1 MSSGVGYRI
10 GSLDA
15 RDESELEESVMDW
28 LTQHEPKSWGP
39 AAIVL
44 ALLLLAIIALPL
56 TRLA

>member
-1 MSSGVGYRI
+1 MGSGAGYGI

-15 RDESELEESVMDW
+15 RDECEIEESVMDW
-28 LTQHEPKSWGP
+28 LTQHEPQSWVP

-44 ALLLLAIIALPL
+44 AVLLLAIVLLPL